1 MQGNADPSATGN
13 ARVFTDAGSMRL
25 LDVTRDVVREVAPEE
40 LPWVVNVFQLT
51 AAQQAKL
58 DHQPQLALSPHE
70 IVAALDLTPPG
81 QNGGSPPGL
90 R

>member
-1 MQGNADPSATGN
+1 MQGNADPSATG
-13 ARVFTDAGSMRL
+13 TL
-25 LDVTRDVVREVAPEE
+25 LIVKVD
-40 LPWVVNVFQLT
+40 WVVNVFQLT